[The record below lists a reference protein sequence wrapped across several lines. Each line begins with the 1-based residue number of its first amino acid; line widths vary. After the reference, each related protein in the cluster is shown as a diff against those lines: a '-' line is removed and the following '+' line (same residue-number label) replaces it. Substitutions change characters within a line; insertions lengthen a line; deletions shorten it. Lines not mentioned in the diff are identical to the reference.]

1 MYRTFV
7 LGFLFI
13 FFGCYSKKNIELV
26 NYEKIV
32 SHRNKGL
39 AYLEEE
45 NFTEA
50 EKEFK
55 ELTFLAPQDPL
66 GYANLG
72 LTYLKS
78 DGQINKSEQWLKKAL
93 ELNQKDPEIRILL
106 ILYYE
111 LNSQD
116 SLAFNILKESINYS
130 PNHIKT
136 LYKLTEYYLKRNDI
150 NSKQIAQIYLKK
162 IVELIP
168 ANISAQLKL
177 IEILLNENKIS
188 EATRGLNKISQI
200 FPKLPENSVEMLE
213 NSIRFLNMEDLD
225 QAKTYVM
232 IFENLIRPT
241 SFYKSSLIE
250 LKGNVGPVSGSPILR
265 FTKIEPVK
273 KYKKAKDYA
282 LSKNKIGLFSSSISF
297 LFIMSLL
304 LFNGYGFIDQ
314 LITSDILKSL
324 LPFNIHSGFAQS
336 GLFFLI
342 LFILNSIISIPF
354 SYYNTFVIEEKFGF
368 NRTTKST
375 FFLDILKSFLLSI
388 LIGGAL
394 LFLALYLYD
403 NLNDGFWLWL
413 WIGLSFLIIFINM
426 FYADLIVPIFN
437 KLKPLDDGELR
448 QKIEKYSKE
457 VGYLLKNIYVIDG
470 SKRSTKANA
479 FFSGLGPR
487 KTIALYDTLIEKHTE
502 DELVA
507 VLAHEV
513 GHFKK
518 KHIFSGL
525 IMSIIQIGVM
535 TFFFE
540 LCLKLPEIS
549 LALGG
554 SEASFHLGLIGF
566 SIIFS
571 PISML
576 SGILMNYISR
586 KNEFEADAYAKETF
600 NGEDLSLALK
610 KLSVDSLSNIY
621 PHPLYVFFHY
631 SHPPLIQRLRAL
643 N

>member
-1 MYRTFV
+1 M
-7 LGFLFI
+7 
-13 FFGCYSKKNIELV
+13 
-26 NYEKIV
+26 
-32 SHRNKGL
+32 
-39 AYLEEE
+39 
-45 NFTEA
+45 
-50 EKEFK
+50 
-55 ELTFLAPQDPL
+55 
-66 GYANLG
+66 
-72 LTYLKS
+72 
-78 DGQINKSEQWLKKAL
+78 
-93 ELNQKDPEIRILL
+93 
-106 ILYYE
+106 
-111 LNSQD
+111 
-116 SLAFNILKESINYS
+116 
-130 PNHIKT
+130 
-136 LYKLTEYYLKRNDI
+136 
-150 NSKQIAQIYLKK
+150 
-162 IVELIP
+162 
-168 ANISAQLKL
+168 SAQLWFFIIVSLVVFNYLFSNILDFVNHRNWKD
-177 IEILLNENKIS
+177 EIPN
-188 EATRGLNKISQI
+188 
-200 FPKLPENSVEMLE
+200 
-213 NSIRFLNMEDLD
+213 
-225 QAKTYVM
+225 
-232 IFENLIRPT
+232 
-241 SFYKSSLIE
+241 E
-250 LKGNVGPVSGSPILR
+250 LKDFYN
-265 FTKIEPVK
+265 KE
-273 KYKKAKDYA
+273 KYKTAKDYA
-282 LSKNKIGLFSSSISF
+282 ISKNKIGLFSSSISF

-314 LITSDILKSL
+314 VVSSDIFKSF
-324 LPFNIHSGFAQS
+324 LPFDISSSFAQS
-336 GLFFLI
+336 GLFFFI

-354 SYYNTFVIEEKFGF
+354 SYYNTFIIEEKFGF
-368 NRTTKST
+368 NKTTKST
-375 FFLDILKSFLLSI
+375 FFLDILKSSLLSI
-388 LIGGAL
+388 FIGGAL

-413 WIGLSFLIIFINM
+413 WIGLSFLMIFINM

-540 LCLKLPEIS
+540 LCLKLPDIS

-566 SIIFS
+566 SIVFS